1 MPRVTITVPEKNAQ
15 PYRFQLD
22 REVVT
27 LGRGD
32 ENDIVIDSGS
42 VSVNHAEMRRI
53 DGGYELR
60 DTDSTNGIKLDG
72 VRYDVIPLLSGTT
85 VHIGDVAF
93 DFLLTDEEL
102 ATLDRENPSEK
113 LPEKQA
119 QPLLQASP
127 LQPAQLQPALLPA
140 AEIPEAE
147 KPAANQLPPL
157 MSTPPRQVH
166 APAPSSGGG
175 DFGAFLMLLI
185 LAAAAFF
192 AGLAVRYQKE
202 TGGSLIEAVKA
213 KHFLP
218 QTAPAAPTT
227 PAETAP
233 PAK

>member
-53 DGGYELR
+53 EGGYELR
-60 DTDSTNGIKLDG
+60 DTGSTNGIKLDDI
-72 VRYDVIPLLSGTT
+72 RYDVIPLPSGTT

-102 ATLDRENPSEK
+102 AALEREKPSEM
-113 LPEKQA
+113 LPEREA
-119 QPLLQASP
+119 SPLLQAAEKLPP
-127 LQPAQLQPALLPA
+127 LDPLPA
-140 AEIPEAE
+140 ADNAPVI
-147 KPAANQLPPL
+147 KSLPPHRVY
-157 MSTPPRQVH
+157 TTT
-166 APAPSSGGG
+166 PSSDGGG
-175 DFGAFLMLLI
+175 LAPLLVLLI
-185 LAAAAFF
+185 LAAVAFF

-202 TGGSLIEAVKA
+202 TNGSLIEAVRA
-213 KHFLP
+213 RHFTTKSAP
-218 QTAPAAPTT
+218 TPAPATPVAPAA
-227 PAETAP
+227 
-233 PAK
+233 K